1 MWCKSMGFELLQCQ
15 TFCIKIKKTR
25 VQEKD
30 LGEEKETEVLLGR
43 D

>member
-1 MWCKSMGFELLQCQ
+1 
-15 TFCIKIKKTR
+15 

-43 D
+43 DWHNYWHEGRYV